1 MALSKQT
8 STSSASSPQAGLK
21 GLHAYQVAL
30 AFYRQCLAATRNLS
44 RSHPS
49 RQLLK
54 AAEAVA
60 LNIAEAYPTFGA
72 DRARRFR
79 IAGDEASECGAAL
92 DLLELRGELRGPEL
106 DALRSLL
113 DRERAML
120 WRLGRLR

>member
-1 MALSKQT
+1 MNVTKPNPK
-8 STSSASSPQAGLK
+8 SSASRPQAGLK

-30 AFYRQCLAATRNLS
+30 AFYRECLVVTRNIP
-44 RSHPS
+44 RSHPR

-54 AAEAVA
+54 AAEAVV
-60 LNIAEAYPTFGA
+60 LNIAEAYPTFGP

-92 DLLELRGELRGPEL
+92 ELLELRGDLGISTL

-120 WRLGRLR
+120 WRLGRAL